1 MLVCFTRLFV
11 EFNEVIVMFSS
22 AKSNSLTFS
31 LKEMISSTFP
41 SAPYGTLT
49 CWLKLI
55 MLKFSVS
62 FKLIVT
68 LYMSSTFPLFR
79 IQTVNS
85 YGSVSSNS
93 FVIIGVRISYS

>member
-1 MLVCFTRLFV
+1 MLLSV
-11 EFNEVIVMFSS
+11 EFREVIVMFTS
-22 AKSNSLTFS
+22 AKSNSSAFS
-31 LKEMISSTFP
+31 FKEIISSTFP
-41 SAPYGTLT
+41 SVPYGTLT

-68 LYMSSTFPLFR
+68 LYTSSTFPLFR
-79 IQTVNS
+79 IHTVNS

>member
-1 MLVCFTRLFV
+1 
-11 EFNEVIVMFSS
+11 MFSS

-85 YGSVSSNS
+85 YGSVSSIS
-93 FVIIGVRISYS
+93 FVIIGAVSYTHLRAHET